1 MKQVFERRLGVVF
14 GFGLAILFLIG
25 VFQCHTINKLA
36 GANHDVL
43 QTDETLQQL
52 AATRS
57 LVSDAASGTRDY
69 VITGDEHCLA
79 PYDDA
84 ASTVPLAIQN
94 LKRLTA
100 DSPGQQKK
108 LTAVASVA
116 AAELADLQKV
126 IETRKQG
133 GPSGNGATNPKPM
146 QDFQQAI
153 RGMEDEERGLRD
165 KRSAAARL
173 TAREA
178 TLMTTEAAALAFW
191 LLVIAGL
198 VIRHYVTERRRNKS
212 NGVLSVQLL
221 ENMKNAVYLSNEMG
235 IILYANPAG
244 EALFGYK
251 PGELVGDS
259 LTRLSD
265 FGSVQEDGT
274 NLFEQIHERLKS
286 WGEWKGKL
294 TCRRKDDT
302 PLTCDARISALE
314 ACGNL
319 HWISVLEDTSEVRTD
334 EGWPV
339 PMREPV
345 QEYARAS

>member
-36 GANHDVL
+36 AANHDVL
-43 QTDETLQQL
+43 QTAETLQQL

-57 LVSDAASGTRDY
+57 LVSEAASGMRDY
-69 VITGDEHCLA
+69 VATGDERCLA
-79 PYDDA
+79 PYAAA
-84 ASTVPLAIQN
+84 ASGVPLAIQN
-94 LKRLTA
+94 LKRLTE
-100 DSPGQQKK
+100 DSPGEQKK
-108 LTAVASVA
+108 LAALASVT
-116 AAELADLQKV
+116 AAELADLQAVVK
-126 IETRKQG
+126 TRKQG
-133 GPSGNGATNPKPM
+133 GPSGVATNPKPM
-146 QDFQQAI
+146 QDFQQVM

-165 KRSAAARL
+165 KQSAAARV

-191 LLVIAGL
+191 LLVLAGL

-221 ENMKNAVYLSNEMG
+221 DNMRNAVYLSNETG
-235 IILYANPAG
+235 IILYANPAAD
-244 EALFGYK
+244 ALFGYK

-259 LTRLSD
+259 LTRFGD
-265 FGSVQEDGT
+265 FSSVQEDGT

-286 WGEWKGKL
+286 WGEWKGQL
-294 TCRRKDDT
+294 ACRRKDDT
-302 PLTCDARISALE
+302 PLTCDARISAFE
-314 ACGNL
+314 TCGNL
-319 HWISVLEDTSEVRTD
+319 HWISVLEDTSALRTS

-339 PMREPV
+339 PAREPL